1 MYYAT
6 VVTRNYSSP
15 GRADPVLDFQDSMV
29 GLIRSLGLHKPDTT
43 PCGQPLSVGEA
54 QALLEIGREPGLT
67 QNGLAQRLNLDK
79 STVSRL
85 VGMLERRSWVE
96 RIRDRNDSRF
106 YHLRLTA
113 AGSKANANL
122 ARSRR
127 AKFERIL
134 EAIPRAQRSA
144 VAASL
149 SVLMEAINES

>member
-1 MYYAT
+1 MHSA
-6 VVTRNYSSP
+6 RLDP
-15 GRADPVLDFQDSMV
+15 MADFEVSMI
-29 GLIRSLGLHKPDTT
+29 GLIRALGLHKPDST

-85 VGMLERRSWVE
+85 VGMLERREWIE
-96 RIRDRNDSRF
+96 RIRDKHDSRF

-122 ARSRR
+122 SRSRR
-127 AKFERIL
+127 AKFERIF
-134 EAIPRAQRSA
+134 EAIPRAQRRA
-144 VAASL
+144 VADSL
-149 SVLMEAINES
+149 SALMEAIHES

>member
-1 MYYAT
+1 
-6 VVTRNYSSP
+6 
-15 GRADPVLDFQDSMV
+15 MV
-29 GLIRSLGLHKPDTT
+29 ALIRSLGLHKPDTT

-67 QNGLAQRLNLDK
+67 QNGLAQRLDLDK

-85 VGMLERRSWVE
+85 VGMLERRAWIE
-96 RIRDRNDSRF
+96 RVRDRNDSRS

-113 AGSKANANL
+113 AGTKANTNL

-127 AKFERIL
+127 AKFERIF
-134 EAIPRAQRSA
+134 EAIPRAQRST

-149 SVLMEAINES
+149 SALMEAIDES

>member
-1 MYYAT
+1 LYDAT
-6 VVTRNYSSP
+6 VVTRNYNP
-15 GRADPVLDFQDSMV
+15 AERPDAVLDFQDSMV

-54 QALLEIGREPGLT
+54 QALLEIGREPGLS

-85 VGMLERRSWVE
+85 VGMLERRLWIE

-113 AGSKANANL
+113 AGAKANANL

-127 AKFERIL
+127 AKFERIF

-149 SVLMEAINES
+149 SALMEAINES

>member
-1 MYYAT
+1 LYYAT
-6 VVTRNYSSP
+6 VVNRNYTRSE
-15 GRADPVLDFQDSMV
+15 RADPVLDFQGTMV

-54 QALLEIGREPGLT
+54 HAMFEIGREPGLT

-85 VGMLERRSWVE
+85 VGMLERRAWVE

-113 AGSKANANL
+113 AGTKANAKL
-122 ARSRR
+122 AQSRR
-127 AKFERIL
+127 AKFQRIF

-149 SVLMEAINES
+149 SALMEAIDES

>member
-1 MYYAT
+1 M
-6 VVTRNYSSP
+6 TRNYI
-15 GRADPVLDFQDSMV
+15 RAELPDAVLDFQDSMV

-67 QNGLAQRLNLDK
+67 QNGLAQRLGLDK

-96 RIRDRNDSRF
+96 RVRDRSDSRF

-113 AGSKANANL
+113 AGMKTNANL
-122 ARSRR
+122 AQSRR
-127 AKFERIL
+127 AKFERIFQ
-134 EAIPRAQRSA
+134 AIPRARRA
-144 VAASL
+144 GVAASL
-149 SVLMEAINES
+149 SALMEAIDES

>member
-1 MYYAT
+1 MK
-6 VVTRNYSSP
+6 RNYRLVPKS
-15 GRADPVLDFQDSMV
+15 DPVLDFQDSMV
-29 GLIRSLGLHKPDTT
+29 TLIRSLGLHKPDTT
-43 PCGQPLSVGEA
+43 PCGHPLSVGEA
-54 QALLEIGREPGLT
+54 HALWEIGREPGLT
-67 QNGLAQRLNLDK
+67 QNGLAQRLDLDK

-85 VGMLERRSWVE
+85 VAMLERRSWVE

-113 AGSKANANL
+113 AGAKANGNL

-127 AKFERIL
+127 TKFERIF

-149 SVLMEAINES
+149 SALMEAINES

>member
-1 MYYAT
+1 
-6 VVTRNYSSP
+6 
-15 GRADPVLDFQDSMV
+15 MV
-29 GLIRSLGLHKPDTT
+29 ALIRSLGLHKPDTT

-85 VGMLERRSWVE
+85 VGMLERRAWVE
-96 RIRDRNDSRF
+96 RVRDRNDCRF

-113 AGSKANANL
+113 AGTKANTNL

-127 AKFERIL
+127 AKFERIFQ
-134 EAIPRAQRSA
+134 AIPRAQRAA

-149 SVLMEAINES
+149 SALMEAIDES